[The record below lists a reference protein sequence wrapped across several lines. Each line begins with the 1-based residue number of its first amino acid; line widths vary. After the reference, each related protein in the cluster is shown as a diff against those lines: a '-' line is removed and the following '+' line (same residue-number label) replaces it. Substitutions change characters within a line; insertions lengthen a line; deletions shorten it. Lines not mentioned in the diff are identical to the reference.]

1 MTAKAGGTLN
11 VEERPQQLYVRAARA
26 TLVEGERDAEIAA
39 DVELL
44 FERLDNR
51 WNTVEELLA
60 QMLQS
65 RAHWL
70 RHVIGDP
77 AALRARMT
85 ASLAEIII
93 CDALDE
99 SRGEIPAAPGCGGAG
114 AACGGDL
121 GCDAADLP
129 AWKRLVDLTL
139 TRGATGGN
147 FKTPSPPSVW
157 RSRESSTA

>member
-1 MTAKAGGTLN
+1 MN
-11 VEERPQQLYVRAARA
+11 VEERPQELYARAARA
-26 TLVEGERDAEIAA
+26 TLVEGEKDPQIAA

-70 RHVIGDP
+70 RHVMCDP

-85 ASLAEIII
+85 ASLGELIAAALAS
-93 CDALDE
+93 ALDKFPP
-99 SRGEIPAAPGCGGAG
+99 RLAAAVQALPIR
-114 AACGGDL
+114 GDL

-129 AWKRLVDLTL
+129 AWQRLIELTL
-139 TRGATGGN
+139 TGKGA
-147 FKTPSPPSVW
+147 W
-157 RSRESSTA
+157 RKFQGARCV